1 MAKVGGKKFAH
12 TRWSRVTAEIR
23 LREIEASL
31 RAAQA
36 RCAEKRREWRSL
48 VSGASMPGE
57 GYEAFVIASI
67 AYASTADQE
76 AEIADAFFEA
86 QQEAQAEQIRRE
98 RERQPEFGI
107 TA

>member
-1 MAKVGGKKFAH
+1 M
-12 TRWSRVTAEIR
+12 SAEQR
-23 LREIEASL
+23 LREIEANL
-31 RAAQA
+31 RGAQA
-36 RCAEKRREWRSL
+36 RLAEKRREWRSL
-48 VSGASMPGE
+48 ALGAAMPGA

-98 RERQPEFGI
+98 AERQPELGI
-107 TA
+107 A